1 MKKSFYFALSLLVLM
16 ALTALAPAFAHEGR
30 EADEFR
36 IVFGWQNEPAY
47 AGMMNGPEIF
57 ISFAENG
64 HDHDHDDHSDAAVAR
79 TVSFER
85 GHGHDDHDHDDHGHN
100 GMSIADVPV
109 SLQAEVTFGDQTTT
123 VSFRRAWGTDDQ
135 YIAELIP
142 TLPGDYTF
150 RVFGT
155 IGDVEI
161 DEIFS
166 SADGQFSTVE
176 PASDI
181 MFPALPS
188 ADARIADLEAR
199 IEALE
204 AIIAELQ
211 GNS

>member
-1 MKKSFYFALSLLVLM
+1 MKKSFYLALILLLLM
-16 ALTALAPAFAHEGR
+16 ALTVLAPSLAHESR
-30 EADEFR
+30 EVGEFR

-57 ISFAENG
+57 ISFTG
-64 HDHDHDDHSDAAVAR
+64 D
-79 TVSFER
+79 
-85 GHGHDDHDHDDHGHN
+85 GHDHDDHGGGHSDAGN
-100 GMSIADVPV
+100 ASFQFVHGDDHDHDHGEMSIADVPV
-109 SLQAEVTFGDQTTT
+109 SLQAEVSFGDQTTT
-123 VSFRRAWGTDDQ
+123 VTFRRAWGTDNH

-150 RVFGT
+150 RVSGT
-155 IGDVEI
+155 IGDVEV
-161 DEIFS
+161 DEVFT
-166 SADGQFSTVE
+166 SADGMFSTVE

-181 MFPALPS
+181 MFPVLPG

-211 GNS
+211 GD

>member
-30 EADEFR
+30 EVGEFR
-36 IVFGWQNEPAY
+36 ISFGWQNEPAY

-64 HDHDHDDHSDAAVAR
+64 DHDHHDHGHDHGDAGIAQ

-85 GHGHDDHDHDDHGHN
+85 GHGHDHDDHGHN

-109 SLQAEVTFGDQTTT
+109 SLQAEVSFGDQTTT
-123 VSFRRAWGTDDQ
+123 VTFRRAWGTDNH

-155 IGDVEI
+155 IGDVEV
-161 DEIFS
+161 DEVFT
-166 SADGQFSTVE
+166 SADGMFSTVE
-176 PASDI
+176 PAGDI

-188 ADARIADLEAR
+188 ADAQIAELEAR

-204 AIIAELQ
+204 AIIAEIQ
-211 GNS
+211 GD